1 MNFIK
6 QYYQNMLIALFI
18 ASTGL
23 INVVGYALLPGKIAT
38 HMSFNGEKSNY
49 VSSPIYLVISFLII
63 VIMSLLSKT
72 KLGERKVKFFV
83 TTAILVIANIAII
96 ISQIK

>member
-1 MNFIK
+1 MDLIK
-6 QYYQNMLIALFI
+6 RYYQNIVIAIFI
-18 ASTGL
+18 ATTGI
-23 INVVGYALLPGKIAT
+23 INVIGYVLLPGKIAT

-49 VSSPIYLVISFLII
+49 VSSPIYLIISFLII
-63 VIMSLLSKT
+63 VVLSLLSKT
-72 KLGERKVKFFV
+72 KLGEKKVKYFV